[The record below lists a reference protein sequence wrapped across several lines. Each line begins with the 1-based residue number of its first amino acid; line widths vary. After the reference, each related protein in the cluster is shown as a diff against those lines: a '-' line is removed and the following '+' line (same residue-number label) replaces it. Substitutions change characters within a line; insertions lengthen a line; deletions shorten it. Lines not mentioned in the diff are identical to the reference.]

1 VSPVTTRAL
10 DPILRRVSRTIFL
23 TLRIAPSATRRPLGL
38 AYLFCRAADTIADTR
53 LLPPPSRIAR
63 LDAYRAR
70 FERESAGGADADLED
85 LAMELGPA
93 QAIAEER
100 ELLAR
105 LPECFREYAGLE
117 DGDRARIRT
126 LVTTLVQG
134 MEMDLAIFPPEESG
148 RATALESE
156 ADLDRYTYHVAGCVG
171 EFFTDLHAAHVR
183 ALASWDLAA
192 MRERA
197 VLFGKALQMT
207 NILRDVD
214 RDLAI
219 GRSYFPRPRLES
231 AGVTADE
238 LRSGRGREKLRPIL
252 HAYLRRTLGFYRAGW
267 EYTLA
272 IPRREARLRMACAWP
287 LLIGLDTLALLASAR
302 DPYAPG
308 TRIKVSRPEVRRI
321 LFRSAARIW
330 SDRALSRIYG
340 ELEAKVE
347 AALAGHLTDSSSPR
361 R

>member
-1 VSPVTTRAL
+1 MIGPVTTRAL

-23 TLRIAPSATRRPLGL
+23 TLRIAPSSTRRALGL

-53 LLPPPSRIAR
+53 LLPPASRIEH

-70 FERESAGGADADLED
+70 FESDGSGSAVADLEA
-85 LAMELGPA
+85 LARELGPA

-105 LPECFREYAGLE
+105 LADCFREFSSLE
-117 DGDRARIRT
+117 AADRARIRK

-134 MEMDLAIFPPEESG
+134 MEMDLRIFPPEESG
-148 RATALESE
+148 RASALESE
-156 ADLDRYTYHVAGCVG
+156 EDLDRYTYHVAGCVG

-183 ALASWDLAA
+183 ALASWDLAV
-192 MRERA
+192 MREKGI
-197 VLFGKALQMT
+197 LFGKALQMT

-219 GRSYFPRPRLES
+219 GRSYFPRPRLEA

-238 LRSGRGREKLRPIL
+238 LRSGRGRDRLRPIL
-252 HAYLRRTLGFYRAGW
+252 HAYLRHTLRLYRAGW

-272 IPRREARLRMACAWP
+272 IPRSEVRLRLACAWP
-287 LLIGLDTLALLASAR
+287 LLIGLDTLALLARAR
-302 DPYAPG
+302 DPYVPG
-308 TRIKVSRPEVRRI
+308 IVMKVSRPEVRRI
-321 LFRSAARIW
+321 LARSAARIW
-330 SDRALSRIYG
+330 SDRALSRMYRD
-340 ELEAKVE
+340 LEAKVVG
-347 AALAGHLTDSSSPR
+347 ALESS
-361 R
+361 

>member
-1 VSPVTTRAL
+1 MSPVTSRAL

-23 TLRIAPSATRRPLGL
+23 TLRVAPSATRRALGL

-53 LLPPPSRIAR
+53 LLPPSSRIQR
-63 LDAYRAR
+63 LHAYRAR
-70 FERESAGGADADLED
+70 FESDGAGSRVADLED
-85 LAMELGPA
+85 VTRELGPA

-105 LPECFREYAGLE
+105 LEECFREYSSLE
-117 DGDRARIRT
+117 EGDRARIRK

-134 MEMDLAIFPPEESG
+134 MEMDLVNFPPEESG
-148 RATALESE
+148 RASALESDE
-156 ADLDRYTYHVAGCVG
+156 DLDRYTYYVAGCVG
-171 EFFTDLHAAHVR
+171 EFFTDLHAAHVP
-183 ALASWDLAA
+183 ALARWDLVA
-192 MRERA
+192 MRERG

-207 NILRDVD
+207 NVLRDVD

-219 GRSYFPRPRLES
+219 GRSYFPRPRLEA

-238 LRSGRGREKLRPIL
+238 LRSGRGREKLRPLL
-252 HAYLRRTLGFYRAGW
+252 HAYLRHTLRLYRAGW

-272 IPRREARLRMACAWP
+272 IPRRELRLRLACAWP
-287 LLIGLDTLALLASAR
+287 LLIGLETLALLARAR

-308 TRIKVSRPEVRRI
+308 TVIKISRREVRRI
-321 LFRSAARIW
+321 LARSAARIW
-330 SDRALSRIYG
+330 SDRALSRMYG

-347 AALAGHLTDSSSPR
+347 GGLDTG
-361 R
+361 